1 MRTNICAGFVNVAVS
16 VAYKCE
22 LSSNGEM
29 IVNISIKVTYI
40 HIRHIREFD
49 LNTNIQNTCGTVL
62 DTTIVDVLPPGG
74 SIYLPFSFVSANH
87 RDRGC
92 HS

>member
-29 IVNISIKVTYI
+29 IVNISIKATYI
-40 HIRHIREFD
+40 HKE
-49 LNTNIQNTCGTVL
+49 
-62 DTTIVDVLPPGG
+62 
-74 SIYLPFSFVSANH
+74 SFI
-87 RDRGC
+87 
-92 HS
+92 